1 VEVDRVSRAY
11 HASAQ
16 RQAAEMQRTGVQMLI
31 GTSFGFGIGLTLVGV
46 IWRLVLSYQRRL
58 LQDADAS
65 EHRSLH
71 DPLTGLPNRRMF
83 HEHLSDSVGT
93 ASSRRGDQVGIM
105 IIDLDGFKAVN
116 DEFGHE
122 AGDELLTG
130 FANLLRGTVSRA
142 DTVGR
147 LGGDEFAVV
156 LTDIG
161 RAENAVAVALRLLDA
176 LRRPLTVAGRPLVGR
191 ASIGIALSQPGDTG
205 RLIMHRADQA
215 MYRAK
220 RASTGWS
227 LEGGTPVADP
237 APAAQVDPAVS
248 AP

>member
-1 VEVDRVSRAY
+1 VVA
-11 HASAQ
+11 
-16 RQAAEMQRTGVQMLI
+16 RQVLVIRENAKL
-31 GTSFGFGIGLTLVGV
+31 LTTD
-46 IWRLVLSYQRRL
+46 Y
-58 LQDADAS
+58 
-65 EHRSLH
+65 
-71 DPLTGLPNRRMF
+71 LTGLSTRPALAAALNRALHR
-83 HEHLSDSVGT
+83 SQRSGCAT
-93 ASSRRGDQVGIM
+93 AVLV
-105 IIDLDGFKAVN
+105 IDLDGFKAVN

-156 LTDIG
+156 LTDVG
-161 RAENAVAVALRLLDA
+161 RAEHAVAVALRLLDA
-176 LRRPLTVAGRPLVGR
+176 LRRPLTVAGRPLIGR
-191 ASIGIALSQPGDTG
+191 ASIGIALSQPSDTG